1 MDNFPNPLIRFWSL
15 LKANNKEIR
24 QIYSLSFFSGLVAL
38 TLPLG
43 IQAIIN
49 LIQGGEISISFI
61 VLIIIVIAGIILAG
75 TLQVMQ
81 LRITENIQQSL
92 FARAAFDFALRIPN
106 IKSEE
111 LYKKYAPEL
120 MNRFFDITT
129 VQKGLSKILIDF
141 SLATL
146 QIVFGLFLLSLYHPL
161 FILLSITVVLVLY
174 FILKFTS
181 KKGFETSLKESGNKF
196 NVAFWL
202 QELAHARVSFKMAGS
217 NHLAGNET
225 DRRVNKYLLARENHY
240 MILKQ
245 QMVYLIGFKVF
256 IAACLLSIGGVLVI
270 NQQMNIGQFVAAE
283 LIILLVI
290 SSVEKIILCLETIY
304 DVLTSLEK
312 IGQVSDLELE
322 SNSSGMTIKAS
333 ASISLELKDVLF
345 SYPNAAN
352 LTIEN
357 CNLQVPSNSKI
368 AIHGNNGSGKSTLMK
383 LISGQFQIQN
393 GAICFNDLPVGNY
406 QIDSVRKLIG
416 SYINGD
422 ELFNGTIED
431 NISMGRDNVTTND
444 VLEVIDLLMLKDF
457 IKSLPQGLNTKVY
470 NDGQSFPKS
479 IIQKLLLARAI
490 VHHPKLLLLEDCF
503 DNLTETEKNKI
514 IDYLLSDKFDGTIV
528 AVTNDEYF
536 LSKCH
541 NSYLM
546 KSGTISHA

>member
-1 MDNFPNPLIRFWSL
+1 MDNYPNPLNRFWSL

-129 VQKGLSKILIDF
+129 IQKGLSKILIDF

-146 QIVFGLFLLSLYHPL
+146 QIIFGLFLLSLYHPL
-161 FILLSITVVLVLY
+161 FILLSITVVVVLY
-174 FILKFTS
+174 VILKYTS
-181 KKGFETSLKESGNKF
+181 KKGFETSVKESGNKF

-202 QELAHARVSFKMAGS
+202 QELAHARVSFKMAG
-217 NHLAGNET
+217 NANLAGDET
-225 DRRVNKYLLARENHY
+225 DRRVNKYLAARENHY
-240 MILKQ
+240 SILKQ

-256 IAACLLSIGGVLVI
+256 IAACLLSIGGILVI

-290 SSVEKIILCLETIY
+290 GSVEKIILCLETIY

-322 SNSSGMTIKAS
+322 SCNSGLSIDAS
-333 ASISLELKDVLF
+333 NPLSMELKDVVF
-345 SYPNAAN
+345 SYPNATN
-352 LTIEN
+352 NTIEN
-357 CNLQVPSNSKI
+357 CNLQISSNSKI

-393 GAICFNDLPVGNY
+393 GTICYNDLPVGNY
-406 QIDSVRKLIG
+406 KVDSIRMLTG
-416 SYINGD
+416 TYINGD

-431 NISMGRDNVTTND
+431 NISIGRDNVTTND

-457 IKSLPQGLNTKVY
+457 IKSLPLGLNTKVF

-514 IDYLLSDKFDGTIV
+514 IDYLLSDKFNCTII
-528 AVTNDEYF
+528 AVTNDEYY
-536 LSKCH
+536 LSKC
-541 NSYLM
+541 NSSYLM